1 MEPFAAAVEAAA
13 TLARLTRRDFHD
25 VAVVLGSGWS
35 PAAAAIGA
43 GEAVDVPVSEIG
55 GFPAPTVAGHSG
67 VVRSVEAGGRPV
79 LIFLGRVHLYEGHS
93 PATVV
98 HGVRTAVAAGCRY
111 VVLTNAAGAVNPAY
125 GVGQPVLIR
134 DHLNLTATSPLVGPP
149 PPAGYPPRFVDLTDL
164 YSARLRQVAR
174 VEDTTLEEGVYA
186 ALTGPNYETPAEVA
200 MLRGLGADL
209 VGMSTALEAIAAR
222 HLGAEVLGVSL
233 VTNAAAGHDV
243 AIDHEEVIA
252 AGAAA
257 ANTVGS
263 LLASVIRRLP

>member
-1 MEPFAAAVEAAA
+1 MQCPVCHSELASPSAAFCNHCGAPLSAA
-13 TLARLTRRDFHD
+13 
-25 VAVVLGSGWS
+25 
-35 PAAAAIGA
+35 PP
-43 GEAVDVPVSEIG
+43 VPPSQ
-55 GFPAPTVAGHSG
+55 
-67 VVRSVEAGGRPV
+67 
-79 LIFLGRVHLYEGHS
+79 
-93 PATVV
+93 
-98 HGVRTAVAAGCRY
+98 
-111 VVLTNAAGAVNPAY
+111 PAY
-125 GVGQPVLIR
+125 
-134 DHLNLTATSPLVGPP
+134 TP

-257 ANTVGS
+257 ADTVGS
-263 LLASVIRRLP
+263 LLAAVIRRLP

>member
-1 MEPFAAAVEAAA
+1 MDPFAAAVDAAA
-13 TLARLTRRDFHD
+13 TLARLTGRHHHD

-43 GEAVDVPVSEIG
+43 GEVVEVPVSEIG

-67 VVRSVEAGGRPV
+67 VLRSVEVGERAV
-79 LIFLGRVHLYEGHS
+79 LIFVGRVHLYEGHS

-111 VVLTNAAGAVNPAY
+111 LILTNAAGAVNPAY

-149 PPAGYPPRFVDLTDL
+149 PPSGYPPRFVDLTDL

-174 VEDTTLEEGVYA
+174 AEDATLEEGVYA
-186 ALTGPNYETPAEVA
+186 ALSGPNYETPAEVA
-200 MLRGLGADL
+200 MLRRLGADL

-222 HLGAEVLGVSL
+222 HLGAEVLGISL

>member
-111 VVLTNAAGAVNPAY
+111 VVLTKRP
-125 GVGQPVLIR
+125 
-134 DHLNLTATSPLVGPP
+134 GP
-149 PPAGYPPRFVDLTDL
+149 
-164 YSARLRQVAR
+164 
-174 VEDTTLEEGVYA
+174 
-186 ALTGPNYETPAEVA
+186 
-200 MLRGLGADL
+200 
-209 VGMSTALEAIAAR
+209 
-222 HLGAEVLGVSL
+222 
-233 VTNAAAGHDV
+233 
-243 AIDHEEVIA
+243 
-252 AGAAA
+252 
-257 ANTVGS
+257 
-263 LLASVIRRLP
+263 